1 MSDANWQF
9 WNPVR
14 VVFEAGALDRLG
26 DHLDCRRAV
35 LVTTP
40 GFRRRGVVARIEA
53 ALGSRL
59 AGVIDDVQ
67 PNPDLRDV
75 DRQGASLRDLQPDM
89 LIALGGGSA
98 MDTAKGL
105 ARLLSQPEGSSL
117 RGHFRDGEVF
127 TDAPALAITAIPTT
141 SGTGA
146 EVTPFG
152 TIWDFEQGRKYSVTG
167 QDLFSRV
174 ALLDPDLTLG
184 LPEEVTIS
192 SGLDALSHA
201 LESCWNRA
209 ASPVTLGLVTQS
221 VRLTLD
227 ALPRLRTAPDD
238 RDARARMMEA
248 SLLAGL
254 AISQTRTALAHSI
267 SYPLT
272 TEFDLPHGFACSF
285 TLPALMRF
293 NHEADDGRIDALA
306 RALGHADVE
315 ALAVAIEQLFAE
327 LDLTGYLRQWVPD
340 QASALG
346 LTERMFTPGRAD
358 NNLRSASRE
367 EVEGILRQSL
377 VAREMPTKSA
387 TR

>member
-1 MSDANWQF
+1 MNTPNWQY

-14 VVFEAGALDRLG
+14 VVFESGALDRLD

-35 LVTTP
+35 LITTP
-40 GFRRRGVVARIEA
+40 GFRRRGHVARIEA

-59 AGVIDDVQ
+59 VGVIDDVQ

-75 DRQGASLRDLQPDM
+75 DRQGAAVRELEPDM

-105 ARLLSQPEGSSL
+105 ARLLSQPAGSSL
-117 RGHFRDGEVF
+117 GGHFRAGETF
-127 TDAPALAITAIPTT
+127 TDQPALAVTAIPTT
-141 SGTGA
+141 AGTGA

-152 TIWDFEQGRKYSVTG
+152 TIWDFEQGKKYSVTG
-167 QDLFSRV
+167 PDLFARV
-174 ALLDPDLTLG
+174 ALLDPELTLG
-184 LPEEVTIS
+184 LPDHVTIS

-221 VRLTLD
+221 VSLTLA
-227 ALPRLRTAPDD
+227 ALPRLRMAPED
-238 RDARARMMEA
+238 RAARARMMEA

-293 NHEADDGRIDALA
+293 NREADDGRIAALA
-306 RALGHADVE
+306 RRLGYDDVE
-315 ALAVAIEQLFAE
+315 AFAVAIEGLFND
-327 LDLTGYLRQWVPD
+327 LDLGGYLQQWVPD
-340 QASALG
+340 RESALQLSG
-346 LTERMFTPGRAD
+346 RMFTPGRAD
-358 NNLRSASRE
+358 NNLRSASGE
-367 EVEGILRQSL
+367 HVEAILGQSL
-377 VAREMPTKSA
+377 AANGVGA

>member
-1 MSDANWQF
+1 MSHANWQF

-14 VVFEAGALDRLG
+14 VVFEVGALDHLD

-40 GFRRRGVVARIEA
+40 GFRRRGLVARIEA

-75 DRQGASLRDLQPDM
+75 DRQGASLRNLQPDIM
-89 LIALGGGSA
+89 IALGGGSA

-105 ARLLSQPEGSSL
+105 ARLLSQPRGSSL
-117 RGHFRDGEVF
+117 CGHFRHGEAF
-127 TDAPALAITAIPTT
+127 TDSPAVSIAAIPTT

-167 QDLFSRV
+167 QDLFSRM
-174 ALLDPDLTLG
+174 ALLDPNLTLG
-184 LPEEVTIS
+184 LPEDVTIS

-201 LESCWNRA
+201 LESCWNHD
-209 ASPVTLGLVTQS
+209 ASPVTLSLVTHS
-221 VRLTLD
+221 VRLILD
-227 ALPRLRTAPDD
+227 ALPRLLSEPDH
-238 RDARARMMEA
+238 RETRARMMEA

-272 TEFDLPHGFACSF
+272 TEFNLPHGFACSF
-285 TLPALMRF
+285 TLPALVRF
-293 NHEADDGRIDALA
+293 NHEVDDGRIEALA
-306 RALGHADVE
+306 RALNYSNVE
-315 ALAVAIEQLFAE
+315 AFATAIEAVFEELGVGSHLKRWVTDAE
-327 LDLTGYLRQWVPD
+327 SVMKL
-340 QASALG
+340 S
-346 LTERMFTPGRAD
+346 ERMLMPSRAD
-358 NNLRSASRE
+358 NNLRTASRE
-367 EVEGILRQSL
+367 KIEDILGRSL
-377 VAREMPTKSA
+377 ASCGFTA
-387 TR
+387 